1 MEKIASSPWTWQ
13 DARSYV
19 QAVEVK
25 QVEST
30 LYCAGQAAVDAD
42 GISSRAGMR
51 EQLEI
56 AIANVEKVI
65 AHAGFACA
73 GIVRLNVYTVSA
85 AALMENFDVLQA
97 WLNKHGIQQSTSLI
111 EVKGLFETLQVELEA
126 TVVK

>member
-13 DARSYV
+13 DARNYV

-25 QVEST
+25 QAAST
-30 LYCAGQAAVDAD
+30 LYCAGQAAVDAQ
-42 GISSRAGMR
+42 GVSSIAGMR

-56 AIANVEKVI
+56 AISNVEKVVQ
-65 AHAGFACA
+65 HAGFDCA

-85 AALMENFDVLQA
+85 AALMENFDLLQA
-97 WLNKHGIQQSTSLI
+97 WLTKHGIQQCTSLI
-111 EVKGLFETLQVELEA
+111 EVKGLFESLQVELEA